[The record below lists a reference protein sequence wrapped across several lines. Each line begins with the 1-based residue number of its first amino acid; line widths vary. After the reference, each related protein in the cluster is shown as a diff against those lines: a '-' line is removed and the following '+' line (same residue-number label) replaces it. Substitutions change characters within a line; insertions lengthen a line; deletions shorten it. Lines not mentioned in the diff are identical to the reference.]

1 MHHAG
6 NQQEAQ
12 RRLQRVVDRYVAPSD
27 QRHTIWFL
35 HDQRLMARTVLARVL
50 ALQGSLDKAVQ
61 NARESLQAAQAAD
74 HKLSVCYVLTEAVCP
89 IALLVGDLATAA
101 RSVAMLNDLVA
112 EHSVTVYSMGPCL
125 QGELLI
131 ESGEF
136 AAGSDVLGIAL
147 DRYPATGAKRRN
159 SWFRGVLAGG
169 LASAQRFTE
178 AFAAIEGALAQSDRN
193 GQHWCIAE
201 LRRVKGELLLQGEDG
216 KSTSA
221 AEDCFSAAL
230 GLAREQ
236 GALFWELRAALS
248 LARLR
253 IRQDRQSAARAI
265 LAPVYDRFTEGFA
278 TADLT
283 AAKALLDDLSELEGS
298 RSKLADR

>member
-1 MHHAG
+1 
-6 NQQEAQ
+6 
-12 RRLQRVVDRYVAPSD
+12 
-27 QRHTIWFL
+27 
-35 HDQRLMARTVLARVL
+35 
-50 ALQGSLDKAVQ
+50 LDKAVQ

-74 HKLSVCYVLTEAVCP
+74 HKLSVFYVLTEAVCP
-89 IALLVGDLATAA
+89 IALLTGDLATAA

-136 AAGSDVLGIAL
+136 TAGSDVLGTAL

-159 SWFRGVLAGG
+159 SWFLGVLAGG
-169 LASAQRFTE
+169 LANAQRFTE
-178 AFAAIEGALAQSDRN
+178 AFAAIDDALAQSDRH

-201 LRRVKGELLLQGEDG
+201 LRRVKGELLLQRLDE
-216 KSTSA
+216 KSISA
-221 AEDCFSAAL
+221 AEDCFHAAL
-230 GLAREQ
+230 DVAREQ

-253 IRQDRQSAARAI
+253 MSQDRQNAARAI
-265 LAPVYDRFTEGFA
+265 LAPVYGRFTEGFE
-278 TADLT
+278 TADLRG
-283 AAKALLDDLSELEGS
+283 AKALLEDLS
-298 RSKLADR
+298 